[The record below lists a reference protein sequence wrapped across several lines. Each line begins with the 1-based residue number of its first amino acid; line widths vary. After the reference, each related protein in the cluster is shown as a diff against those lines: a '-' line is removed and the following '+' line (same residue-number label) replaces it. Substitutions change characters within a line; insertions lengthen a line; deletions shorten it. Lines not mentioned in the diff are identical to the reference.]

1 MFECMKFAFMCKK
14 LTGEEINEEISLRKK
29 LLIDGHWLINKGRA
43 LNDEER
49 KRIGLQIKILGGV
62 LFNYK

>member
-1 MFECMKFAFMCKK
+1 MCKK

-29 LLIDGHWLINKGRA
+29 LLIDGRWLINKGRA

>member
-1 MFECMKFAFMCKK
+1 MFHPIKFALLCKQ
-14 LTGEEINEEISLRKK
+14 LSADEIVEEISLRKK
-29 LLIDGHWLINKGRA
+29 LLIDGHWSIHNGRA

-49 KRIGLQIKILGGV
+49 KRIGLQITILGGV